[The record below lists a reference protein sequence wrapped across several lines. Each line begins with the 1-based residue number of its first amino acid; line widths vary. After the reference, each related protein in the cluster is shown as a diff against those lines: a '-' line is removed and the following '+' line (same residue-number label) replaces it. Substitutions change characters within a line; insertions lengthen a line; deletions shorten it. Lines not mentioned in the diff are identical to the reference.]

1 MKYLSLSDLNKMGPK
16 SMAPIWVI
24 NTADQSRLAAAGE
37 IVIPIQQQ
45 NGQGD
50 PDLVHIPQTWLPQ
63 EVTRIVPR
71 KRLLNSTRF
80 MRAINDGLISIIS
93 EEDAGRLLRQSG
105 AKEETARL
113 QALQKHVKDAGAAR
127 TIADSTAIIGRADGV
142 EDDDED
148 DNDGR
153 NKTVVIDSNE
163 KQSVA
168 ALAANGLEDEEP
180 GISSS
185 FRMWADR
192 LNLMKDVEVK
202 NAIKSKASFKPREL
216 AFLQR
221 VLHSKFVMSHKM
233 LKANIE
239 K

>member
-24 NTADQSRLAAAGE
+24 NTADQSRVGSAGE

-93 EEDAGRLLRQSG
+93 EDDASRLLRQSG
-105 AKEETARL
+105 AKEETSRL
-113 QALQKHVKDAGAAR
+113 QALQKHIKDAGAAR
-127 TIADSTAIIGRADGV
+127 TISDSSAIISRADGIV
-142 EDDDED
+142 DDDED

-153 NKTVVIDSNE
+153 NTTVVIDTNE
-163 KQSVA
+163 KKSVA
-168 ALAANGLEDEEP
+168 ELAANGLEDDEP
-180 GISSS
+180 GISTQ

-192 LNLMKDVEVK
+192 LNLMKDIEVK
-202 NAIKSKASFKPREL
+202 NAIKSKAKFSKAEL
-216 AFLQR
+216 GFLKR
-221 VLHSKFVMSHKM
+221 SLHSKFIMSHKM
-233 LKANIE
+233 VAANLS